1 MGENQKPFHKD
12 FVAELSNGDEIV
24 PESEEELAFL
34 QGVADNDN
42 LTDAQKDRVARM
54 GTLFEP
60 AKFDV
65 NFDTAR
71 RKQHPTNLDP
81 QLRQMIQ
88 EV

>member
-1 MGENQKPFHKD
+1 MDENQKPFHKD
-12 FVAELSNGDEIV
+12 FVAELANGDVIV
-24 PESEEELAFL
+24 PESDAELEFL

-42 LTDAQKDRVARM
+42 LTDTQKERVAKM

-65 NFDTAR
+65 NFDTNR
-71 RKQHPTNLDP
+71 HKQHPTNLDP
-81 QLRQMIQ
+81 QLRQLIQ